1 MGKKNRKRRSE
12 KEKNMR
18 VEGKGKEKKIQIF
31 TNVQMTDGG
40 HFLND
45 KPENDLIF
53 SLKGTEEVCLLAK
66 P

>member
-1 MGKKNRKRRSE
+1 MKKKKYASGRKRKR
-12 KEKNMR
+12 K
-18 VEGKGKEKKIQIF
+18 KKIQIF